1 MLSAATRLR
10 SASCSLVRDL
20 ESLASVFLI
29 RFIFSVFS
37 ARSLRASASLRALL
51 SAATRLRSASC
62 SLLRPLE
69 SLAFAFFIRSRIL
82 RFSSAMR
89 FFSSSFLRF
98 FSSKRA
104 RRLAFI
110 SSLRALTSLPA
121 DWASARRFL
130 RALFSAASF
139 SAFFAFSSSI
149 FRLAS
154 LRACSI
160 LESRALTSRPL
171 ITFFPFFFV
180 LMGSKFICFPFC
192 MSFAAL

>member
-1 MLSAATRLR
+1 M
-10 SASCSLVRDL
+10 
-20 ESLASVFLI
+20 
-29 RFIFSVFS
+29 
-37 ARSLRASASLRALL
+37 
-51 SAATRLRSASC
+51 
-62 SLLRPLE
+62 
-69 SLAFAFFIRSRIL
+69 AFAFFIRSRIL

-130 RALFSAASF
+130 RARFSAASF
-139 SAFFAFSSSI
+139 SAFFAFSSST

-171 ITFFPFFFV
+171 MTFFCFFFV
-180 LMGSKFICFPFC
+180 PPMGSNVICFPFC